1 MQGNTTHLS
10 GDVATSS
17 VGVANGVCP
26 LNGSSVVSQTYLP
39 YGDTSNYGMMKMSG
53 ATPQPLGVATPGTLG
68 LPSDAGHVHPLPSNS
83 IRNIYSAQLS
93 GLVTVSSNSWT
104 SVLSVS
110 TSGNGGRIIAYGAV
124 TLTSTTAS
132 RCDARIVLDNY
143 ASGDGPALKGVTDSN
158 VQASLSP
165 IFTTTFSAGSH
176 TVNLQV
182 LNFNSINC
190 QATIGYQNENF
201 GSLIVQEFTN

>member
-1 MQGNTTHLS
+1 MRADAIAPLPPLPVASTVFQGICNYGSTSGTCVQGNDPRLGAFANRAVYSANLS
-10 GDVATSS
+10 GT
-17 VGVANGVCP
+17 
-26 LNGSSVVSQTYLP
+26 
-39 YGDTSNYGMMKMSG
+39 
-53 ATPQPLGVATPGTLG
+53 
-68 LPSDAGHVHPLPSNS
+68 
-83 IRNIYSAQLS
+83 
-93 GLVTVSSNSWT
+93 VTVSSDSWT

-110 TSGNGGRIIAYGAV
+110 TSGNGGRIIAYGAI

-165 IFTTTFSAGSH
+165 IFTTTFPAGSH

-190 QATIGYQNENF
+190 QATIGYQYENF